1 MRKSLYSAMAALI
14 AASMLLAACGGA
26 AAPAAPAAEAP
37 AEATEAATEAAAEVA
52 TEAATEEAA
61 AEAAP
66 AMEGR
71 TQIRWFIGLGTGSG
85 EDQIAAQETMIAEF
99 NASQETIE
107 LVAEF
112 VPNASSRDTL
122 ATQIASG
129 NGPDIIGPVGWGGS
143 NAFAGQYM
151 DLGPFIAADGYDL
164 TQFNESLVTMYQTED
179 GLQAGLPFA
188 VFPAAVFYQKE
199 LFDEAG
205 LAYPPANYGDKYVM
219 PDGSEVD
226 WNFET
231 LTNIARILTV
241 DGNGAD
247 ASQDGFDA
255 SQIVQYGFTFQ
266 WQTHPNYL
274 GAYLGGAANLVDAD
288 NKVTI
293 PESWIAGWTWWH
305 DGMHGDKPFIPNG
318 PIIQSPEFGAG
329 NAFASGKIAMAVSPS
344 WYTCCIA
351 DAGETWDLAVM
362 PTDAAGNVN
371 SRIDADTFRIL
382 KDSKHPQEAWEVL
395 KFLIGDGSL
404 DLLTVYGGMPART
417 ADFESW
423 LATKQTQF
431 PWVTN
436 WAAISAGL
444 SYPDVPS
451 AEAYVPNWSQVWDRT
466 LALESLLLNEKTLD
480 LNAEAAKLQTDLQTI
495 VDSAE

>member
-1 MRKSLYSAMAALI
+1 MPSP
-14 AASMLLAACGGA
+14 AS
-26 AAPAAPAAEAP
+26 
-37 AEATEAATEAAAEVA
+37 TW
-52 TEAATEEAA
+52 
-61 AEAAP
+61 
-66 AMEGR
+66 
-71 TQIRWFIGLGTGSG
+71 IW
-85 EDQIAAQETMIAEF
+85 
-99 NASQETIE
+99 
-107 LVAEF
+107 
-112 VPNASSRDTL
+112 
-122 ATQIASG
+122 
-129 NGPDIIGPVGWGGS
+129 
-143 NAFAGQYM
+143 
-151 DLGPFIAADGYDL
+151 GPFIAADGYDL

-255 SQIVQYGFTFQ
+255 GQIVQYGFHVPVADPSQ
-266 WQTHPNYL
+266 LLL

-318 PIIQSPEFGAG
+318 PIIQSPELVG

-344 WYTCCIA
+344 CRDRPASPTPAKPGTCSSCRLMPMVWSTA
-351 DAGETWDLAVM
+351 ASM
-362 PTDAAGNVN
+362 PT
-371 SRIDADTFRIL
+371 
-382 KDSKHPQEAWEVL
+382 
-395 KFLIGDGSL
+395 
-404 DLLTVYGGMPART
+404 
-417 ADFESW
+417 
-423 LATKQTQF
+423 
-431 PWVTN
+431 
-436 WAAISAGL
+436 
-444 SYPDVPS
+444 PS
-451 AEAYVPNWSQVWDRT
+451 AF
-466 LALESLLLNEKTLD
+466 
-480 LNAEAAKLQTDLQTI
+480 
-495 VDSAE
+495 